1 MVELERA
8 PLQSSEA
15 VLAEQLGDP
24 EFRAA
29 WTRLAPARAVALA
42 LVGYRID
49 HGLTQTALARILG
62 MSQPAVARL
71 EGGDHVPSLE
81 TMVRLADALNIQF
94 LVDIKPSGKRASWIS
109 QEAERAEV
117 VERVITTSGSELMVA
132 VGRSAA

>member
-1 MVELERA
+1 MRPRKE
-8 PLQSSEA
+8 PLRCSED
-15 VLAEQLGDP
+15 VLAAQLEDP
-24 EFRAA
+24 EVRSE

-81 TMVRLADALNIQF
+81 TMVRLADALDIQF
-94 LVDIKPSGKRASWIS
+94 LVGIKPSGKRASWSS
-109 QEAERAEV
+109 QEAERAQV
-117 VERVITTSGSELMVA
+117 VERVTTTSGSELMVA
-132 VGRSAA
+132 AGRSAA